1 MTSQTATSERN
12 QIVPWWLVLIEGI
25 AAIIVGIFLFTRP
38 AATMILIVQFLGI
51 YWLVSGIFTLV
62 SLFWNRSVWGW
73 KLFSGFLGIIA
84 GIMIINNPLWST
96 LLVPATLV
104 IVLGITG
111 IFIGTGQL
119 VQAFRG
125 GGWGI
130 GILGVLSI
138 ILGILLL
145 TRPVI
150 AGLALPLTL
159 AFLLV
164 GGGIVAIFAAFGLR
178 GAQKRAR
185 QTQVQAQ
192 PAVRAAAVDI
202 SQQPAAAV
210 SAAASPV
217 VEAPA
222 VAAPAV
228 AAPAVAAGAA
238 AAAVGAVKEMDESAP
253 EQAEALVEDT
263 AVTEQKMAEV
273 LVDEPAAI
281 SAAAAE
287 TAGEVGESLGD
298 AAADVSAAGGA
309 AGAAAAGV
317 AAGAVAVVSQA
328 DESTAEQAE
337 ALVVTAAAT
346 EQKMTEAVDAS
357 ATVSAA
363 EAESAPA
370 VEQVD
375 AAAEELVEEV
385 SETAITGN
393 FDPADLDEIAKFKN
407 ALEYVEGIGPAF
419 AEKLKAIGLVTCLDL
434 LKAGASR
441 KGREEVVEKS
451 GISSKLILKWVNH
464 LDLYRIKGVG
474 SEYADL
480 LEAAGVDTVVE
491 LAHRNPVNLIQRM
504 LEVNEEKHLVRKP
517 PTPAQ
522 VEDWVAQSKGLSR
535 LITY

>member
-1 MTSQTATSERN
+1 
-12 QIVPWWLVLIEGI
+12 
-25 AAIIVGIFLFTRP
+25 
-38 AATMILIVQFLGI
+38 
-51 YWLVSGIFTLV
+51 
-62 SLFWNRSVWGW
+62 
-73 KLFSGFLGIIA
+73 
-84 GIMIINNPLWST
+84 MIINNPLWST
-96 LLVPATLV
+96 LLVPTTLV

-192 PAVRAAAVDI
+192 PGVRAAAVDI
-202 SQQPAAAV
+202 SQQPAVEV

-217 VEAPA
+217 VVAPA

-281 SAAAAE
+281 SATAAE
-287 TAGEVGESLGD
+287 TAGEVGE
-298 AAADVSAAGGA
+298 
-309 AGAAAAGV
+309 
-317 AAGAVAVVSQA
+317 
-328 DESTAEQAE
+328 
-337 ALVVTAAAT
+337 
-346 EQKMTEAVDAS
+346 
-357 ATVSAA
+357 
-363 EAESAPA
+363 
-370 VEQVD
+370 
-375 AAAEELVEEV
+375 
-385 SETAITGN
+385 
-393 FDPADLDEIAKFKN
+393 
-407 ALEYVEGIGPAF
+407 
-419 AEKLKAIGLVTCLDL
+419 
-434 LKAGASR
+434 
-441 KGREEVVEKS
+441 
-451 GISSKLILKWVNH
+451 
-464 LDLYRIKGVG
+464 
-474 SEYADL
+474 
-480 LEAAGVDTVVE
+480 
-491 LAHRNPVNLIQRM
+491 
-504 LEVNEEKHLVRKP
+504 
-517 PTPAQ
+517 
-522 VEDWVAQSKGLSR
+522 
-535 LITY
+535 

>member
-25 AAIIVGIFLFTRP
+25 AAIIVGIFLFARP

-185 QTQVQAQ
+185 QAQ

-309 AGAAAAGV
+309 AGAAVAGV

-328 DESTAEQAE
+328 EGSTAEQAE

-522 VEDWVAQSKGLSR
+522 VEDWVAQSKGLAR